1 MYILTL
7 TVSTNYWFKHKRSTT
22 IAQKCSRLQT
32 SLYLKTMKLH
42 ESKWRENKLKV
53 SVCGKKFNLFNKKK
67 RDFLESHIF
76 CRESYPRKKA
86 VFLNKKFRAFLHWN
100 VNISMLAWH
109 KKYTLEYFGFCW
121 NLDLFILFQTGNC
134 RVRMVGLSLLSEN
147 NYLKRETGEF

>member
-53 SVCGKKFNLFNKKK
+53 SVCGKKFNLFKKK
-67 RDFLESHIF
+67 KGFSREPYFLPGVLPE
-76 CRESYPRKKA
+76 KKA

-121 NLDLFILFQTGNC
+121 NLDLYFIYFILFQTAEC
-134 RVRMVGLSLLSEN
+134 EWLD
-147 NYLKRETGEF
+147 YQKIII